1 MGTAEITQ
9 VKNRKDLREFLTLPY
24 LLYRDD
30 PNWVQPLWTVQ
41 KQLFESREHPFF
53 GHGEIQ
59 CYLARRDGHAVG
71 RIAAILDDD
80 FNRVHKGSA
89 GFFGFFES
97 INDLEVSRALLEVAR
112 NWVSGRGARF
122 MRGPMNPSANY
133 ECGLL
138 VEGFA
143 SPPQIMMTYNPQYY
157 AQLIEGA
164 GFRRAK
170 DLYSFYLTADD
181 LVVQRAERI
190 AQHALEAKGVRIRA
204 IEMKNFES
212 EAQRVWEVYNSAWSA
227 NWGFVPM
234 TREEFFFLAHELK
247 DIAVPD
253 LVLMA
258 EASGRL
264 IGFMLAL
271 PDINQALRHT
281 RSRFLPL
288 LVFNILFHKRSIRS
302 MRVVL
307 LGVLEEFRTTGVAA
321 ALYTETIR
329 RGLRLGYQDCEMS
342 WVLDD
347 NVLMIRSIELLG
359 GRRLKT
365 YRIYERECDDPQH
378 L

>member
-1 MGTAEITQ
+1 MGTAEITP
-9 VKNRKDLREFLTLPY
+9 VKTRKELRDFLTLPY
-24 LLYRDD
+24 PLYRKD
-30 PNWVQPLWTVQ
+30 PYWVPPLWTVQ
-41 KQLFESREHPFF
+41 KRLIETRDHPFY
-53 GHGEIQ
+53 GHGDIQ
-59 CYLARRDGHAVG
+59 CYLARLDGHPVG
-71 RIAAILDDD
+71 RIAAILDHD
-80 FNRVHKGSA
+80 FNRVHKESA

-97 INDLEVSRALLEVAR
+97 INDAEVSRALFEAAR
-112 NWVSGRGARF
+112 NWVFGRGAKF
-122 MRGPMNPSANY
+122 IRGPMNPSANY

-138 VEGFA
+138 VEGFD

-157 AQLIEGA
+157 AGLIEGA

-170 DLYSFYLTADD
+170 DLYSFYLSADD
-181 LVVQRAERI
+181 LMVERAERI
-190 AQHALEAKGVRIRA
+190 AQHALEAKGVRIRP
-204 IEMKNFES
+204 IVMKNFES

-234 TREEFFFLAHELK
+234 TREEFFFLARELK

-258 EASGRL
+258 EVSGRL
-264 IGFMLAL
+264 IAFMLAL

-288 LVFNILFHKRSIRS
+288 LVFNILYHKRSIRS

-321 ALYTETIR
+321 ALYAETIR
-329 RGLRLGYQDCEMS
+329 RGLRLGYRDCEMS

-347 NVLMIRSIELLG
+347 NVLMIRSIESLG

-365 YRIYERECDDPQH
+365 YRIYERE
-378 L
+378 

>member
-1 MGTAEITQ
+1 MGPAEITP
-9 VKNRKDLREFLTLPY
+9 VKNSKELREFLTLPY

-30 PNWVQPLWTVQ
+30 PYWVQPLWTMQ
-41 KQLFESREHPFF
+41 KQLFESRDHPFY

-59 CYLARRDGHAVG
+59 CYLARRDGHPVG
-71 RIAAILDDD
+71 RIAAILDHH
-80 FNRVHKGSA
+80 FNQVHKESA

-97 INDLEVSRALLEVAR
+97 INDPEVSRALLEAAR
-112 NWVSGRGARF
+112 NWVCGRGARF
-122 MRGPMNPSANY
+122 IRGPMNPSANY

-138 VEGFA
+138 IEGFA
-143 SPPQIMMTYNPQYY
+143 STPQIMMTYNPQYY
-157 AQLIEGA
+157 AELIEGA

-170 DLYSFYLTADD
+170 DLYSFYLSADA
-181 LVVQRAERI
+181 LVVERAERL
-190 AQHALEAKGVRIRA
+190 ARHALETSGVRLRP

-212 EAQRVWEVYNSAWSA
+212 EVQRVWEVYNSAWSS

-234 TREEFFFLAHELK
+234 TREECFFLARELK

-258 EASGRL
+258 EVSGRL
-264 IGFMLAL
+264 IGFLLAL

-288 LVFNILFHKRSIRS
+288 LLFNILYHKRSIRS

-329 RGLRLGYQDCEMS
+329 RGLRLGYHDCEMS

-359 GRRLKT
+359 GRRFKT
-365 YRIYERECDDPQH
+365 YRIYERE
-378 L
+378 

>member
-1 MGTAEITQ
+1 MGTAEITL
-9 VKNRKDLREFLTLPY
+9 VKNSKELREFLALPY
-24 LLYRDD
+24 LLYKED
-30 PNWVQPLWTVQ
+30 PYWVQPLWTVQ
-41 KQLFESREHPFF
+41 KQLFESRNHPFY

-59 CYLARRDGHAVG
+59 CYLARRDGRPVG
-71 RIAAILDDD
+71 RIAAIVDHD
-80 FNRVHKGSA
+80 FNRVHKESA

-97 INDLEVSRALLEVAR
+97 INDPEVSRALLEATR
-112 NWVSGRGARF
+112 DWVSGHGAGF
-122 MRGPMNPSANY
+122 IRGPMNPSANY

-138 VEGFA
+138 IEGFA

-157 AQLIEGA
+157 AELIEGA

-170 DLYSFYLTADD
+170 DLYSFYLSADD
-181 LVVQRAERI
+181 LMVERAERI
-190 AQHALEAKGVRIRA
+190 ARQALENKGVRIRP

-212 EAQRVWEVYNSAWSA
+212 EAQRVWEVYNSAWSS

-234 TREEFFFLAHELK
+234 TREEFFFLARELK

-258 EASGRL
+258 EVSGRL
-264 IGFMLAL
+264 IGFLLAL

-288 LVFNILFHKRSIRS
+288 LLLNVLYHKRSIRS

-307 LGVLEEFRTTGVAA
+307 LGVLEEFRSTGVAA

-329 RGLRLGYQDCEMS
+329 RGLRLGYRDCEMS

-359 GRRLKT
+359 GRRFKT
-365 YRIYERECDDPQH
+365 YRIYERE
-378 L
+378 

>member
-1 MGTAEITQ
+1 MGPAEITP
-9 VKNRKDLREFLTLPY
+9 VKNSKELREFLALPY
-24 LLYRDD
+24 LLYRED
-30 PNWVQPLWTVQ
+30 PYWVQPLWTTQ
-41 KQLFESREHPFF
+41 KQLFESRDHPFY

-59 CYLARRDGHAVG
+59 CYLARRDGHPVG
-71 RIAAILDDD
+71 RIAAILDHD
-80 FNRVHKGSA
+80 FNRVHKESA

-97 INDLEVSRALLEVAR
+97 INDPEVSRALLEAAR
-112 NWVSGRGARF
+112 NWVSRRGARII
-122 MRGPMNPSANY
+122 RGPMNPSANY

-138 VEGFA
+138 IEGFA

-157 AQLIEGA
+157 AELIEGA

-170 DLYSFYLTADD
+170 DLYSFYLSADD
-181 LVVQRAERI
+181 LAAERAERI
-190 AQHALEAKGVRIRA
+190 GRHALETNGVRIRPV
-204 IEMKNFES
+204 EMKNFES
-212 EAQRVWEVYNSAWSA
+212 EVQRVWEVYNSAWSS

-234 TREEFFFLAHELK
+234 TREECFFLARELK
-247 DIAVPD
+247 DIVVPD

-258 EASGRL
+258 EVSGRL
-264 IGFMLAL
+264 IGFLLAL

-288 LVFNILFHKRSIRS
+288 QLFNILYHKRSIRS

-329 RGLRLGYQDCEMS
+329 RGLRLGYHDCEMS

-359 GRRLKT
+359 GKRFKT
-365 YRIYERECDDPQH
+365 YRIYERE
-378 L
+378 

>member
-1 MGTAEITQ
+1 MGPAEITP
-9 VKNRKDLREFLTLPY
+9 VKNSKELGEFLALPY
-24 LLYRDD
+24 RLYRED
-30 PNWVQPLWTVQ
+30 PYWVQPLWTVQ
-41 KQLFESREHPFF
+41 KRLFESRDHPFY

-59 CYLARRDGHAVG
+59 CYLARRDGHPVG
-71 RIAAILDDD
+71 RIGAILDRD
-80 FNRVHKGSA
+80 FNRVHNESA

-97 INDLEVSRALLEVAR
+97 INDPEVSRALLEAAR
-112 NWVSGRGARF
+112 NWVSERGACF
-122 MRGPMNPSANY
+122 IRGPMNPSANY

-138 VEGFA
+138 IEGFA

-157 AQLIEGA
+157 VELIEGA

-170 DLYSFYLTADD
+170 DLYSFYLSADD
-181 LVVQRAERI
+181 LVVERAERI
-190 AQHALEAKGVRIRA
+190 ARHALEAKGVRIRA
-204 IEMKNFES
+204 IEMKNFQS
-212 EAQRVWEVYNSAWSA
+212 EAQRVWEVYNSAWSS

-234 TREEFFFLAHELK
+234 TREEFFFLARELK

-258 EASGRL
+258 EISGRL
-264 IGFMLAL
+264 IGFLLAL

-288 LVFNILFHKRSIRS
+288 LLFNILYYKRSIRS

-329 RGLRLGYQDCEMS
+329 RGLRLGYHDCEMS

-359 GRRLKT
+359 GRRFKT
-365 YRIYERECDDPQH
+365 YRIYERE
-378 L
+378 